1 MAAGGCG
8 YSASTQK
15 ARSALDANN
24 PKAALAEYNKL
35 LGVESEKEAVR
46 DLSGDHALHVL
57 ERSTILQQLEEY
69 ELSSR
74 DFEAADKQVEMLDF
88 EHGTADD
95 IGRYLYSD
103 DTGPYRAPA
112 YEKVLINTLNMT
124 NYLVRK
130 DLSGARVEA
139 RRLAVMQ
146 KFLSEHEQTD
156 HAWVG
161 PGSYLAG
168 FVFEQSG
175 SFDEALTFYEEA
187 AAHGLPRE
195 LAPQVIRLADR
206 IGKKSSVIE
215 ELRKSV
221 PAAPASEGSGE
232 LLVVVSYGR
241 VPAKIARRIP
251 IGLALTLVANDIS
264 PSNRARANELAAQ
277 GLVTWINYPEFPK
290 PKPVRETAAVTIDK
304 GRQESITAVY
314 NIDSFAVESW
324 QRGKGAMIAS
334 AITRLIARTGVGLG
348 VGYAAKK
355 ATGNSLLGTLFSLG
369 AQATMSGLDT
379 PDTRSWATLPARI
392 GVYRVTLPAGKHSV
406 SV

>member
-1 MAAGGCG
+1 
-8 YSASTQK
+8 
-15 ARSALDANN
+15 
-24 PKAALAEYNKL
+24 
-35 LGVESEKEAVR
+35 
-46 DLSGDHALHVL
+46 VL

-277 GLVTWINYPEFPK
+277 GLVTWINYPEFP
-290 PKPVRETAAVTIDK
+290 ETQARARNRRGDH
-304 GRQESITAVY
+304 RQ
-314 NIDSFAVESW
+314 
-324 QRGKGAMIAS
+324 G
-334 AITRLIARTGVGLG
+334 
-348 VGYAAKK
+348 
-355 ATGNSLLGTLFSLG
+355 
-369 AQATMSGLDT
+369 
-379 PDTRSWATLPARI
+379 
-392 GVYRVTLPAGKHSV
+392 PAGKHHGRLQHRLLRRGIV
-406 SV
+406 AAGQGRHDRLRHHAPHRTHGRRPRRGLRGEEGHRQLAPRHPL